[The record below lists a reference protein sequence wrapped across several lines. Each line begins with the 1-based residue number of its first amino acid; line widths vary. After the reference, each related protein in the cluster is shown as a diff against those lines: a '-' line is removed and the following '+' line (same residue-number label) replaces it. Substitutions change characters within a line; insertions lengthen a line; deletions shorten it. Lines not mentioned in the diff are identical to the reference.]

1 MTLLYKAFVSCIHI
15 VKTNK
20 QTHLIYQ
27 TVCFLYLWLEH
38 KHIFLVTHSHIMH
51 MDEQAK
57 KKNPDRSNGKFI
69 TNYIHSRWRVTQEE
83 SCRLRCL
90 ARLL

>member
-57 KKNPDRSNGKFI
+57 KKQIDRMASSSLTTSIVVG
-69 TNYIHSRWRVTQEE
+69 V
-83 SCRLRCL
+83 
-90 ARLL
+90 

>member
-20 QTHLIYQ
+20 QTHFIR
-27 TVCFLYLWLEH
+27 LYVFFICGWNINTFSLL
-38 KHIFLVTHSHIMH
+38 HSHIMH

-57 KKNPDRSNGKFI
+57 KKKKIVRMARSSLTTSIVVG
-69 TNYIHSRWRVTQEE
+69 V
-83 SCRLRCL
+83 
-90 ARLL
+90 

>member
-38 KHIFLVTHSHIMH
+38 KHIFPCYIHTLCTWMNK
-51 MDEQAK
+51 QK
-57 KKNPDRSNGKFI
+57 KKKDRSNGTFI